1 MSNLVA
7 NSNCW
12 FSHAQ
17 EMAGAH
23 IPTRTPCF
31 TSLEEKIGVW
41 WNEILKQEMTKA
53 YVEERLRAIERGIH
67 FHEGNST

>member
-1 MSNLVA
+1 
-7 NSNCW
+7 
-12 FSHAQ
+12 
-17 EMAGAH
+17 MAGAH

-53 YVEERLRAIERGIH
+53 DVEERLRAIERGIH